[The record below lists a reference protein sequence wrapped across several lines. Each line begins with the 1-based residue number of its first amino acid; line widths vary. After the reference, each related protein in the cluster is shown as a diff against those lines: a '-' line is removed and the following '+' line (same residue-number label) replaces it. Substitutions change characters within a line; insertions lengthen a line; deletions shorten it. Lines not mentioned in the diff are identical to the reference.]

1 MAVFRV
7 ERNKGYTVMSNHHL
21 RNKELSLKA
30 KGLLSQ
36 MLSLPEDWDYTLAG
50 LSFINREK
58 IDAIR
63 EAVKELERAG
73 YIVRSRERDEKGRLR
88 GTDYPVSGIT
98 HTLTVQEIEQ
108 QTVPQNS
115 FGSDRWIYPTHY
127 IAMSYTLTPEPMEN
141 ISVFDCD
148 EGDRPIEVTPDDHSF
163 RPVGSS
169 SCFVVG
175 VIGGAD
181 GPTAVIYGTNS
192 QEKLHAACSALH
204 FEPVGD
210 DVEWRIVFNV
220 TQFDKETFPII

>member
-1 MAVFRV
+1 MEQQPGQVPGSHFKVHAP
-7 ERNKGYTVMSNHHL
+7 G
-21 RNKELSLKA
+21 
-30 KGLLSQ
+30 
-36 MLSLPEDWDYTLAG
+36 D
-50 LSFINREK
+50 SFMF
-58 IDAIR
+58 
-63 EAVKELERAG
+63 
-73 YIVRSRERDEKGRLR
+73 SH
-88 GTDYPVSGIT
+88 PVSGIT

-181 GPTAVIYGTNS
+181 GPTAVIYGTIHKKNFMLLVLLCTLNRLVMMSSGVSCSMLRSLTKKHS
-192 QEKLHAACSALH
+192 QLSKIPLEL
-204 FEPVGD
+204 
-210 DVEWRIVFNV
+210 
-220 TQFDKETFPII
+220 

>member
-1 MAVFRV
+1 MF
-7 ERNKGYTVMSNHHL
+7 SH
-21 RNKELSLKA
+21 
-30 KGLLSQ
+30 
-36 MLSLPEDWDYTLAG
+36 
-50 LSFINREK
+50 
-58 IDAIR
+58 
-63 EAVKELERAG
+63 
-73 YIVRSRERDEKGRLR
+73 
-88 GTDYPVSGIT
+88 PVSGIT

-220 TQFDKETFPII
+220 TQFGKETFPII